1 MTDPTPATEP
11 STRPWHRE
19 PLVWLVIAIP
29 ALTVVAGLSTVV
41 IAHHGADD
49 PVADDVR
56 KEGLAIHQD
65 PARDR
70 AATALGVSATLAI
83 GDGRVRVVLAPG
95 SAPRPSSLIVVLSHA
110 TRAQFD
116 QLASLSADADGSYT
130 ATLPPLR
137 DGHWFLE
144 LTPADRAWRLTS
156 DFTGR
161 GATLA
166 LTPEVANPSAA
177 KL

>member
-1 MTDPTPATEP
+1 MNAPNPPASP
-11 STRPWHRE
+11 SSRPWQRE

-41 IAHHGADD
+41 IARHGADA

-70 AATALGVSATLAI
+70 AATALGVSARIAL
-83 GDGRVRVVLAPG
+83 GDGRVRVELDAG
-95 SAPRPSSLIVVLSHA
+95 RAARPSTLLVVLSHA
-110 TRAQFD
+110 TRAEFD
-116 QLASLSADADGSYT
+116 TLVPLAAAADGSYG
-130 ATLPPLR
+130 ASLPPLR

-144 LTPADRAWRLTS
+144 LTPPDRAWRLTG

-161 GATLA
+161 GAALA
-166 LTPEVANPSAA
+166 LTPEGAGPPGSPP
-177 KL
+177 